1 MKSLLAF
8 LTCLGLNDCNCGE
21 ENPAIWSSSREFRI
35 IGFMAEI
42 DCGDIEPICSLEISS
57 KMSLGSFLNCFG
69 CNPVI
74 ESEDRDWN

>member
-21 ENPAIWSSSREFRI
+21 ENPVIWSSSSEFKI
-35 IGFMAEI
+35 FGFMAEM

-57 KMSLGSFLNCFG
+57 KMSLKTSEVKTLSFHDHAPDL
-69 CNPVI
+69 
-74 ESEDRDWN
+74 